1 LIFLSYGETG
11 LAGSRQ
17 ARTLLEENKSML
29 ILSRKVGEA
38 IIIADNIKIRVLE
51 NKGGLVKLGVEAPD
65 QVVIHREEIYL
76 RILEENKKAAMDSP
90 DDLSMLSDV
99 FPLQKIE

>member
-1 LIFLSYGETG
+1 
-11 LAGSRQ
+11 
-17 ARTLLEENKSML
+17 ML

-51 NKGGLVKLGVEAPD
+51 NKGGLVKLGVEAPEH
-65 QVVIHREEIYL
+65 VIIHREEIYL

-99 FPLQKIE
+99 FPLKKKE

>member
-1 LIFLSYGETG
+1 
-11 LAGSRQ
+11 
-17 ARTLLEENKSML
+17 ML

-51 NKGGLVKLGVEAPD
+51 NKGGLVKLGVEAPE
-65 QVVIHREEIYL
+65 QVIVHREEIYL

-90 DDLSMLSDV
+90 DDLSILAAV
-99 FPLQKIE
+99 LPLKKYE

>member
-1 LIFLSYGETG
+1 
-11 LAGSRQ
+11 
-17 ARTLLEENKSML
+17 ML

-65 QVVIHREEIYL
+65 QVIIHREEIYL

-90 DDLSMLSDV
+90 DDLSILSDV
-99 FPLQKIE
+99 FPLQKKE

>member
-1 LIFLSYGETG
+1 
-11 LAGSRQ
+11 
-17 ARTLLEENKSML
+17 ML

-51 NKGGLVKLGVEAPD
+51 NKGGLVKLGVEAPE
-65 QVVIHREEIYL
+65 QVIVHREEIYL

-90 DDLSMLSDV
+90 DDLSILADV
-99 FPLQKIE
+99 FPLKKNE

>member
-1 LIFLSYGETG
+1 
-11 LAGSRQ
+11 
-17 ARTLLEENKSML
+17 ML

-65 QVVIHREEIYL
+65 QVIVHREEIYL

-90 DDLSMLSDV
+90 DDLSILSDV
-99 FPLQKIE
+99 FPLKQKE

>member
-1 LIFLSYGETG
+1 
-11 LAGSRQ
+11 
-17 ARTLLEENKSML
+17 ML

-38 IIIADNIKIRVLE
+38 IIIAGNIKIRVLE

-65 QVVIHREEIYL
+65 QVIVHREEIYL

-90 DDLSMLSDV
+90 DDLSMLSAV
-99 FPLQKIE
+99 FPLQKKE

>member
-1 LIFLSYGETG
+1 
-11 LAGSRQ
+11 
-17 ARTLLEENKSML
+17 ML

-38 IIIADNIKIRVLE
+38 IIIADHIKIRVLE

-65 QVVIHREEIYL
+65 QVIVHREEIYL

-99 FPLQKIE
+99 FPLQKKE

>member
-1 LIFLSYGETG
+1 
-11 LAGSRQ
+11 
-17 ARTLLEENKSML
+17 ML

-38 IIIADNIKIRVLE
+38 IIIAGNIKIRVLE

-65 QVVIHREEIYL
+65 QVIVHREEIYL

-99 FPLQKIE
+99 FPLQKKE

>member
-1 LIFLSYGETG
+1 
-11 LAGSRQ
+11 
-17 ARTLLEENKSML
+17 ML

-38 IIIADNIKIRVLE
+38 IIIADNIRIRILE

-65 QVVIHREEIYL
+65 QVIVHREEIYL

-90 DDLSMLSDV
+90 DDLAILSDA
-99 FPLQKIE
+99 FPLKQKE

>member
-1 LIFLSYGETG
+1 
-11 LAGSRQ
+11 
-17 ARTLLEENKSML
+17 ML

-65 QVVIHREEIYL
+65 QVIIHREEIYL

-90 DDLSMLSDV
+90 DDLSMLSAV
-99 FPLQKIE
+99 FPLKKKE

>member
-1 LIFLSYGETG
+1 
-11 LAGSRQ
+11 
-17 ARTLLEENKSML
+17 ML

>member
-1 LIFLSYGETG
+1 
-11 LAGSRQ
+11 
-17 ARTLLEENKSML
+17 ML

-38 IIIADNIKIRVLE
+38 IIIADHIKIRVLE

-65 QVVIHREEIYL
+65 QVIVHREEIYL

-90 DDLSMLSDV
+90 DDLSMLPDV
-99 FPLQKIE
+99 FPLQKKE

>member
-1 LIFLSYGETG
+1 
-11 LAGSRQ
+11 
-17 ARTLLEENKSML
+17 ML

-38 IIIADNIKIRVLE
+38 IIIAGNIKIRVLE

-65 QVVIHREEIYL
+65 QVIIHREEIYL

-99 FPLQKIE
+99 FPLQKKE